1 MSLCRNRELDE
12 ETTNNEKNKLPVQDL
27 TVLNKIPASKSQ
39 SSLRKGRKSYSVPKS
54 VKFKDEELKKLKL
67 KKKES
72 ILKFVE
78 ITDDSKNQKSEDDEK
93 LNESRDSNI
102 SGLKFDDGFE
112 QENEKQKEKK
122 NFSKNNESGWNLVRE
137 SLVSSIINSKDDNNI
152 DKKSENNDEEK
163 NKENLFNNSFDNNN
177 NNHIEKNEI
186 KDDNNEKEVKENHIE
201 KEKENIIN
209 NDEKKEKEQNEK
221 KSEEELEEEEED
233 EKENSEKGGNKENKK
248 EEKKIEEENKEN
260 KEEEKK
266 IEEENKE
273 NKEEE
278 KKIEEVH
285 IEKENKIDEIK
296 EEKKEE
302 PQNND
307 NKNNNNLNEEE
318 KSNIIN
324 DKEIKNKDDNNISL
338 RSKPKPKEE
347 KKEKVQEED
356 EEEEEEE
363 EDDEEENKP
372 KKKETIK
379 EAENEELSK
388 YKSLIKIINKNL
400 EANGFS
406 KLDIKNQIDEL
417 YKTFPDPI
425 SEEELI
431 PKLSD
436 HLIKLLDITID
447 SDKNEIK
454 DCIKDVVILF
464 EGDKDKIYHQLMN
477 FIEDIVDQ
485 DKLKNNQT
493 NRIIRTYLKDCEEK
507 LKNRLKEEDIPSDK
521 IITFEK
527 FFKILEEKGI
537 KLKEEYMKNLLY
549 QMKIAVP
556 KGKSIN
562 TLNANVIV
570 DFLK

>member
-67 KKKES
+67 QKKES

-177 NNHIEKNEI
+177 TEKNEI

-209 NDEKKEKEQNEK
+209 NDEKKEKKQNEK

-233 EKENSEKGGNKENKK
+233 EKENSEKGG
-248 EEKKIEEENKEN
+248 
-260 KEEEKK
+260 
-266 IEEENKE
+266 NKE

-338 RSKPKPKEE
+338 RRKPKPKEE
-347 KKEKVQEED
+347 KKEKDQEED

-379 EAENEELSK
+379 ESENEELSK

-417 YKTFPDPI
+417 YKTFPDTI

-521 IITFEK
+521 IISLEK
-527 FFKILEEKGI
+527 FNKIIEETGI
-537 KLKEEYMKNLLY
+537 QLKEEYINTLLY
-549 QMKIAVP
+549 QMKKKVP
-556 KGKSIN
+556 KGRNIN
-562 TLNANVIV
+562 TFNAIVIV
-570 DFLK
+570 DYLK

>member
-67 KKKES
+67 QKKES

-177 NNHIEKNEI
+177 TEKNEI

-233 EKENSEKGGNKENKK
+233 EKENNEKGGNKENKK
-248 EEKKIEEENKEN
+248 EEKKIEEE
-260 KEEEKK
+260 
-266 IEEENKE
+266 
-273 NKEEE
+273 
-278 KKIEEVH
+278 H

-296 EEKKEE
+296 EEKKEA

-363 EDDEEENKP
+363 EDDEEEENKP

-379 EAENEELSK
+379 ESENEELSK

-417 YKTFPDPI
+417 YKTFPDTI

-521 IITFEK
+521 IISLEK
-527 FFKILEEKGI
+527 FNKIIEETGI
-537 KLKEEYMKNLLY
+537 QLKEEYINTLLY
-549 QMKIAVP
+549 QMKKKVP
-556 KGKSIN
+556 KGRNIN
-562 TLNANVIV
+562 TFNAIVIV
-570 DFLK
+570 DYLK

>member
-67 KKKES
+67 QKKES

-177 NNHIEKNEI
+177 NIEKNEI

-233 EKENSEKGGNKENKK
+233 EKENSEKGGNKENKE
-248 EEKKIEEENKEN
+248 EEKKIKEENKEN

-296 EEKKEE
+296 EEKKEA

-363 EDDEEENKP
+363 EDDEEEENKP

-379 EAENEELSK
+379 ESENEELSK

-521 IITFEK
+521 IISLEK
-527 FFKILEEKGI
+527 FNKIIEETGI
-537 KLKEEYMKNLLY
+537 QLKEEYINTLLY
-549 QMKIAVP
+549 QMKKKVP
-556 KGKSIN
+556 KGRNIN
-562 TLNANVIV
+562 TFNAIVIV
-570 DFLK
+570 DYLK